1 MWVKPFRF
9 KKFTVNHS
17 QSSMPVSMDSII
29 LGAWTEVAIEGEVL
43 DVGTGCGLLALMCA
57 QRMPDV
63 RIKAI
68 DIDELSINEAS
79 YNISV
84 SPWDNRIV
92 TELVDFSSYIDKYPQ
107 DCFNLIISNPP
118 FYHAGLKNPVT
129 SRQMAR
135 HDSSL
140 SPLSFI
146 DYSAP
151 LIKYGGRISLM
162 APTEREQE
170 IFNQARINNLTLY
183 RWCKIKH
190 KDNLPFK
197 RTLFEFIK
205 LKNRDLFISPVK
217 PDILIITD
225 KGGKYSEKFK
235 DLCGD
240 FYL

>member
-1 MWVKPFRF
+1 MRPFRF

-29 LGAWTEVAIEGEVL
+29 LGAWTEVALEGEVL

-68 DIDELSINEAS
+68 DIDELSIKEAA
-79 YNISV
+79 YNISI
-84 SPWDNRIV
+84 SPWNNRIA
-92 TELVDFSSYIDKYPQ
+92 TELVDISAFVNSSRKDYFD
-107 DCFNLIISNPP
+107 LIISNPP
-118 FYHAGLKNPVT
+118 FYHVGLKNPIT
-129 SRQMAR
+129 ARQMAR

-140 SPLSFI
+140 SPLSLI

-151 LIKYGGRISLM
+151 LIKYDGRISLI
-162 APTEREQE
+162 APTEREPE
-170 IFNQARINNLTLY
+170 ILRQARLNNLTLY

-190 KDNLPFK
+190 RNGLPFK

-205 LKNRDLFISPVK
+205 LKKTDFTGFIE

-225 KGGKYSEKFK
+225 KGGKYSEEFK
-235 DLCGD
+235 DLCRD
-240 FYL
+240 FYI